1 MVSIVCTIK
10 YHSVFPNSVLLVTSL
25 FITKN
30 VDDECAEVAVTT
42 LLEFVL
48 TKCKPVS
55 LPVGY
60 FGLLDELLRE
70 TPISAIFSSTKR
82 QAYKFLN
89 EHLENVHKIF
99 ENLVRIKLIKQE
111 LQIVLEVIKAIKDYE
126 DRVIASDE
134 NFLSEPVV
142 RIFKEMLMVK

>member
-1 MVSIVCTIK
+1 M
-10 YHSVFPNSVLLVTSL
+10 NW
-25 FITKN
+25 
-30 VDDECAEVAVTT
+30 
-42 LLEFVL
+42 
-48 TKCKPVS
+48 
-55 LPVGY
+55 
-60 FGLLDELLRE
+60 RE

-82 QAYKFLN
+82 QAYKFLT

-99 ENLVRIKLIKQE
+99 ENLVRIKLIKKE
-111 LQIVLEVIKAIKDYE
+111 LQIVLKVIKATKDYE